1 MHKNNSNVDSS
12 PKSRLL
18 SYVSLFQFL
27 FDERRTNVKRMNP
40 VQQRYQQVQVQV
52 PKNGKPGMQ
61 ININI
66 FDKNMIAIIP
76 DSPVGASFIVNI
88 PLPLQQE
95 EIKQHQ
101 KEEEK
106 EKKKKKKKSNDKTAK
121 MKKQEDRQEK
131 QKEKQEHQTRTTLI
145 RKIVCPENADPG
157 DTLHIAENGQMFM
170 VIVPS
175 NVVPGQTFLTTLRL

>member
-1 MHKNNSNVDSS
+1 MEGRLEKYEWATGPAVWTRACDMRARRRRSCEKNTVKPCWGAAQADL
-12 PKSRLL
+12 KARARTR
-18 SYVSLFQFL
+18 
-27 FDERRTNVKRMNP
+27 ERTNNQDRERN
-40 VQQRYQQVQVQV
+40 
-52 PKNGKPGMQ
+52 
-61 ININI
+61 
-66 FDKNMIAIIP
+66 
-76 DSPVGASFIVNI
+76 
-88 PLPLQQE
+88 QE
-95 EIKQHQ
+95 SEKGR
-101 KEEEK
+101 EE